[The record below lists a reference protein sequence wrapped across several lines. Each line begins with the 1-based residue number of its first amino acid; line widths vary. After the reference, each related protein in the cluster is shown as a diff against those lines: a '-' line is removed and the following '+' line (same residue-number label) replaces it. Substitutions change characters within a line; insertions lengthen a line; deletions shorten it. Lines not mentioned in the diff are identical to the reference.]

1 MSIIGRIKSYFKLIR
16 PKHSV
21 KNILIFLPLVFS
33 ANLFSPDLLL
43 KSLIAFIAFSLVA
56 SSIYIINDIN
66 DREEDR
72 LHPKKRF
79 RPIASGAISVSSA
92 RIYAVTLILTAIL
105 LQVVIGTSVVGGL
118 LLAAYFVINVL
129 YSVKLKNIPILDVV
143 ILSIGFLIRVF
154 YGGEVIG
161 VEISQWLCLVIL
173 AFSLYL
179 SLGKRRG
186 EIKSGAA
193 ATRKV
198 NKHYTKD
205 FLDKNMYAF
214 LTLTIV
220 FYSLWTVEVSA
231 KNPLLFWTV
240 PLVMIIV
247 MLYSFDIEKPNA
259 DGDPSSVLLEN
270 KPLLALVG
278 IYGVAVVAIIYF
290 SSSWM

>member
-1 MSIIGRIKSYFKLIR
+1 M
-16 PKHSV
+16 

-79 RPIASGAISVSSA
+79 RPIASGSISVSSA

>member
-1 MSIIGRIKSYFKLIR
+1 MSVIGRVKSYIKLIR

-21 KNILIFLPLVFS
+21 KNLLIFLPLLFS
-33 ANLFSPDLLL
+33 ANLFSPNLLL
-43 KSLIAFIAFSLVA
+43 SSIFAFIAFSLVA
-56 SSIYIINDIN
+56 SAVYVINDIN
-66 DREEDR
+66 DRERDA

-79 RPIASGAISVSSA
+79 RPIASGVISVSSA
-92 RIYAVTLILTAIL
+92 RIYAVLLIAAAIA
-105 LQVVIGTSVVGGL
+105 LQVVIGVSIVSFV
-118 LLAAYFVINVL
+118 LLAAYFIINIL
-129 YSVKLKNIPILDVV
+129 YSVGFKNIPILDVI
-143 ILSIGFLIRVF
+143 ILSVGFLLRVF

-220 FYSLWTVEVSA
+220 FYSLWTVEVSE

-240 PLVMIIV
+240 PLVMVIV
-247 MLYSFDIEKPNA
+247 MLYSFDIEKPDA

-278 IYGVAVVAIIYF
+278 LYAVAVVVIIYF
-290 SSSWM
+290 SSSWV